1 MITDNAATESQHQSD
16 GVVGDL
22 AGAVIGRVLQ
32 TGMPAAAA
40 AARSIW
46 SKPTPARTMM
56 RQRLKAETKA
66 ASIFISC
73 QATSPSQAP
82 RDSSDNSPSERARW
96 MSQSTSPPAVWRSM
110 KPSSTYCASGVR
122 RRNRAMAI
130 LCFGSEPVMAE
141 RVVAEELVLLAFRE
155 GDDNALERPEERIE
169 GAVEL
174 VDRKVAAKH
183 DPVDAESVDD
193 AEHEGPDARFA
204 PTPVD

>member
-32 TGMPAAAA
+32 TGIPAAAA
-40 AARSIW
+40 AVRSIW

-56 RQRLKAETKA
+56 RHRLKAETKA

-82 RDSSDNSPSERARW
+82 RDSSGSSPGERARR

-110 KPSSTYCASGVR
+110 MPSSTYCASGVR

-130 LCFGSEPVMAE
+130 LCFGSQPVMAE
-141 RVVAEELVLLAFRE
+141 RIFAEKLLLLALGE
-155 GDDNALERPEERIE
+155 GSNGALER
-169 GAVEL
+169 
-174 VDRKVAAKH
+174 
-183 DPVDAESVDD
+183 
-193 AEHEGPDARFA
+193 
-204 PTPVD
+204 